1 MISLTRLVAL
11 LASVVAAEP
20 LLAQD
25 KETPQAQTDAS
36 EKGEAPRAKNCWP
49 TRNVGIAETSEH
61 YYGSC
66 KAQRAGDEAPQQ

>member
-11 LASVVAAEP
+11 LCIVFATAPV
-20 LLAQD
+20 LAQD
-25 KETPQAQTDAS
+25 KETPQAQRAGS
-36 EKGEAPRAKNCWP
+36 EEDELPRAEKCWP

-66 KAQRAGDEAPQQ
+66 KAQNAGGNIPQQ